1 MVEGVVHLCWRSWGA
16 EDRSLDSWSHR
27 GRHEVTR
34 QDVQSLARVHGRLEN
49 ERERENR
56 VQRGEV

>member
-1 MVEGVVHLCWRSWGA
+1 MHLFGRSWGA